1 VDLGLDMSLK
11 LQQKLSFQMIQSLKL
26 LQVNTLQLEQLLKTE
41 LEMNPVL
48 ETTEDMDAEQEAL
61 EEPDKEVKDDTSE
74 DELDVNEDSVDWE
87 DYLEEGFEMSGD
99 AHEEYDPNR
108 EYREPVAVHQITL
121 DENLEEQLAEKKLTE
136 QQKLLMQFLIGCLD
150 EDGYLRIAPEEIA
163 RVTQTDPVEAADA
176 IQMLRSFEPPGIGA
190 RNLQECLMLQLKAK
204 HLDDTLAMRIISEA
218 WELFE
223 KWKLPDIARQF
234 SVDMREVQEAV
245 DVIKTLHPSPGSLIS
260 GDKTTTI
267 VPDLIVELVD
277 DEFVIMLNDRS
288 VPALHI
294 NKSYANMLRR
304 GSSARTEVK
313 TYIREKLNS
322 AVWLVR
328 SIEQRRTTMLKVMHA
343 IVERQRE
350 FFEKGPPHLAPLKLQ
365 DIADMIGMHIS
376 TVSRV
381 TSNKYVQTQHGI
393 FELKYFFTE
402 SMGHDAQNG
411 DVSSESIRNRIAELI
426 RNENPQKPLSDQKIS
441 DILSRDKLEVARRTV
456 AKYREQMKLLP
467 ARLRQKYE

>member
-1 VDLGLDMSLK
+1 MDLGLDMSLK

-48 ETTEDMDAEQEAL
+48 ETTEDMDAEQEAP
-61 EEPDKEVKDDTSE
+61 EEPEKEDKDDTSE

-87 DYLEEGFEMSGD
+87 DYLEEGFDMSGD

-108 EYREPVAVHQITL
+108 EYREPVAVHQVTL

-136 QQKLLMQFLIGCLD
+136 RQKLLMQFLIGCLD
-150 EDGYLRIAPEEIA
+150 EDGYLRIASEEIA
-163 RVTQTDPVEAADA
+163 KVTQTDPVEVADA

-190 RNLQECLMLQLKAK
+190 RNLQECLMLQINAK
-204 HLDDTLAMRIISEA
+204 HKEDTLAMRIISEA

-260 GDKTTTI
+260 GDNTTTI

-277 DEFVIMLNDRS
+277 NEFVIMLNDRS
-288 VPALHI
+288 VPMLHI

-343 IVERQRE
+343 IVERQHE
-350 FFEKGPPHLAPLKLQ
+350 FFEKGPPHLAPLRLQ

-426 RNENPQKPLSDQKIS
+426 RNENQQKPLSDQKIS

>member
-1 VDLGLDMSLK
+1 
-11 LQQKLSFQMIQSLKL
+11 
-26 LQVNTLQLEQLLKTE
+26 
-41 LEMNPVL
+41 
-48 ETTEDMDAEQEAL
+48 
-61 EEPDKEVKDDTSE
+61 
-74 DELDVNEDSVDWE
+74 
-87 DYLEEGFEMSGD
+87 
-99 AHEEYDPNR
+99 
-108 EYREPVAVHQITL
+108 
-121 DENLEEQLAEKKLTE
+121 
-136 QQKLLMQFLIGCLD
+136 
-150 EDGYLRIAPEEIA
+150 
-163 RVTQTDPVEAADA
+163 
-176 IQMLRSFEPPGIGA
+176 
-190 RNLQECLMLQLKAK
+190 MLQINAK
-204 HLDDTLAMRIISEA
+204 HKEDTLAMRIISEA

-260 GDKTTTI
+260 GDNTTTI

-277 DEFVIMLNDRS
+277 NEFVIMLNDRS
-288 VPALHI
+288 VPMLHI